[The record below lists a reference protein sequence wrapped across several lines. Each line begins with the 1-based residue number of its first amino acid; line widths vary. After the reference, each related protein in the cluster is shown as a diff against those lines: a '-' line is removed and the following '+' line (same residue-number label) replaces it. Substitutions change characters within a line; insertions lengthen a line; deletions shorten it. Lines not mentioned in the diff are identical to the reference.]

1 MPYITPDRRIAV
13 DSGVPPQNPGELNYR
28 LTRLALDF
36 LAEHGTS
43 YQTINDIVGALTC
56 CKDEF
61 QRRVVADYE
70 IEKAATNGDVYMGS
84 PRALGGAMTERC
96 PAGTGELAGH
106 GTSHPGEG
114 LCARHVGPH
123 ASVEVKYQGE
133 AVPEPGPLFIRCD
146 ARYRRGDLN
155 LACEESAAVVH
166 HWHCHKTEKFE
177 TWRDDSP
184 GAWRRDEVRS

>member
-1 MPYITPDRRIAV
+1 MPYIAKDDRLWVI
-13 DSGVPPQNPGELNYR
+13 SGMQPRSAGELNFALTYR
-28 LTRLALDF
+28 VLDY
-36 LAEHGTS
+36 LEEHGIS
-43 YQTINDIVGALTC
+43 YQTINDIVGALEG
-56 CKDEF
+56 CKAEF
-61 QRRVVADYE
+61 QRRVVAPYE
-70 IEKAATNGDVYMGS
+70 TEKAGVNGDVYTSS

-96 PAGTGELAGH
+96 PAGTGGLAGH

-114 LCARHVGPH
+114 LCARHVGPR